1 MKYMIAERVQNVRL
15 VGIMTPP
22 LHVHLYRFLQFN
34 IQVTYAFHWES
45 YLFYNV
51 SFSEVCTVYG
61 VLQRCNVLLSFS
73 HCDFSDR
80 TWKMKVTKEWGDFA
94 AA

>member
-1 MKYMIAERVQNVRL
+1 MTAETVQYVRL
-15 VGIMTPP
+15 VGVMSPP
-22 LHVHLYRFLQFN
+22 LRVHLFRFLQFN
-34 IQVTYAFHWES
+34 IQVTYAFHWKS

-73 HCDFSDR
+73 
-80 TWKMKVTKEWGDFA
+80 
-94 AA
+94 

>member
-1 MKYMIAERVQNVRL
+1 MVAETAQYVRL
-15 VGIMTPP
+15 VDLMTP
-22 LHVHLYRFLQFN
+22 LLCVHLYRFLQFN
-34 IQVTYAFHWES
+34 ILMTYAFHWKS

-51 SFSEVCTVYG
+51 SFNEACTVYG

-73 HCDFSDR
+73 HCDFSER